1 MDEQPTISEE
11 LRVALMQVWTLG
23 FLDCMKG
30 SMPPAQRH
38 TRPLQGNTPPPCLGT
53 WPPAYPRHTPA
64 MPSSPT
70 TIPSPQRIAP
80 HLVKLAAGCI
90 DNAASFIA
98 EVFTENPSTVYKTV
112 YGVGFE
118 LCAAMNAA
126 YGPIEVNVN

>member
-53 WPPAYPRHTPA
+53 WPPAYPRYALVTDDDTL
-64 MPSSPT
+64 PSA
-70 TIPSPQRIAP
+70 IAP